1 MKNGRQIAVAL
12 HDVEPSTYSRCAEIR
27 GWLTQRGIDRVTLL
41 VIPAAD
47 LHPLHSRRPDMLDW
61 LQDQIQAGDVVA
73 QHGFT
78 HSRRHS
84 LLPPRS
90 WIVRLQGGDACEFPG
105 LDAGETKRALDS
117 GRRVLKLAGLEPR
130 GFVAP
135 GYAYTRALREQLAT
149 RFEWWGGLLG
159 VHANGWGRRTPALC
173 LGSSGAIKRATSPLI
188 VRAGALLSPRLLR
201 LDIHPADF
209 DHARHVQALDT
220 IIRRAH
226 GRAPITYDDLL
237 AG

>member
-1 MKNGRQIAVAL
+1 MKQIAVAL

-27 GWLTQRGIDRVTLL
+27 GWLDQRGIERATLL

-61 LQDQIQAGDVVA
+61 LQQQVAAGDAVA

-78 HSRRHS
+78 HRRMHS

-90 WIVRLQGGDACEFPG
+90 WVVRWQGGKACEFPG
-105 LDAGETKRALDS
+105 LDADETRKAVDS

-135 GYAYTRALREQLAT
+135 GYAYTRALREQLET

-159 VHANGWGRRTPALC
+159 VHANGHGRRTPALC
-173 LGSSGAIKRATSPLI
+173 LGTSGVIKRATSPLI
-188 VRAGALLSPRLLR
+188 VRTGALLSPRLLR

-209 DHARHVQALDT
+209 DHARHVQALES
-220 IIRRAH
+220 IIRRAS
-226 GRAPITYDDLL
+226 GRAAITYDDLL

>member
-1 MKNGRQIAVAL
+1 MKERRIAVAL
-12 HDVEPSTYSRCAEIR
+12 HDVEPATYSRCAEIR
-27 GWLTQRGIDRVTLL
+27 GWLGQRGIDRVTLL

-61 LQDQIQAGDVVA
+61 LLDQVGAGDAVA

-78 HSRRHS
+78 HRRMHS

-90 WIVRLQGGDACEFPG
+90 WIVRWQGGNACEFPG
-105 LDAGETKRALDS
+105 LDEAETRKAVDT
-117 GRRVLKLAGLEPR
+117 GRQVLKLAGLEPR

-135 GYAYTRALREQLAT
+135 GYAYTRPLRKQLAT
-149 RFEWWGGLLG
+149 RFEWWELLRVQG
-159 VHANGWGRRTPALC
+159 PTGRRTPALC
-173 LGSSGAIKRATSPLI
+173 LGSSGLIKRATSPLV
-188 VRAGALLSPRLLR
+188 VRAGALLSSGLLR

-209 DHARHVQALDT
+209 DHASHVQVLDA
-220 IIRRAH
+220 IIRRGR